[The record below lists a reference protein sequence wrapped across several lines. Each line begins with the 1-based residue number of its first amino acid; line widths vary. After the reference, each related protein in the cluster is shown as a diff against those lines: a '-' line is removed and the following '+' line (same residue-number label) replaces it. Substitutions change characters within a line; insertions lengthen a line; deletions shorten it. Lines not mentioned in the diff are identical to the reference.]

1 MRTSE
6 AISERGWTQ
15 EELSRIGEATE
26 LRLQSFRADG
36 TLRRPVTVW
45 VVRVGD
51 DLVIR
56 SGYGRASAWWRGTQ
70 TRGRGRISAG
80 GLDREV
86 AFVVAD
92 DELAGM
98 ASEAYRT
105 KYRAYGQVSIGP
117 MTSRAAADATLI
129 LVPVT

>member
-1 MRTSE
+1 MRTSD
-6 AISERGWTQ
+6 AVSERDWTR
-15 EELSRIGEATE
+15 EELSRIGQATE
-26 LRLQSFRADG
+26 LRLQSLRVDG

-45 VVRVGD
+45 VVRVGV
-51 DLVIR
+51 DLVVR

-70 TRGRGRISAG
+70 TPGRGRISAD

-98 ASEAYRT
+98 ASEAYR
-105 KYRAYGQVSIGP
+105 KK
-117 MTSRAAADATLI
+117 
-129 LVPVT
+129 